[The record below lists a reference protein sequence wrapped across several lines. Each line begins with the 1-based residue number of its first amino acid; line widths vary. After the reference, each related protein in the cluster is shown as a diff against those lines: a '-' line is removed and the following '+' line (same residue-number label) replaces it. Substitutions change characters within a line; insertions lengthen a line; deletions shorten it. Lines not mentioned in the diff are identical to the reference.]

1 MKSATDNWRPSG
13 RFFFRFAFLFLGAT
27 SILCWDTLTF
37 LLYRAFSTAP
47 YDFGAFYGFL
57 RAPMHWLDAHI
68 FHTGYNPAT
77 HMSYPGDNHFGVLF
91 YLVLLPAALIGAL
104 LWSILDKKRP
114 NYNRLHYW
122 FGVYLRY
129 TLAITMFGYGL
140 DKVIPIQ
147 MTYPGVVQL
156 LLPLGYSNRFSLFWD
171 TMGVAPGYQIVT
183 GTVEL
188 LGALLLFSR
197 RTIVL
202 GYILTLAALINVVSL
217 NIFFNVTVKLFSTQL
232 LLYTVYLLYPYS
244 RRLINLFFAGAS
256 VSLATR
262 EYAFPKG
269 PLRNTFTALL
279 IGIPSILF
287 IIVGSGMVRHYGQ
300 NKRNARLEKNYEVVT
315 FVAKDIPPPLTTDT
329 IPPLPADTL
338 RWKHLLIT
346 YSNYT
351 PTPFAVI
358 WNMQDDKDWY
368 YYHMDT
374 VTKRFTLIDTDDST
388 RRYVFNY
395 SNPAKTQLFLTGKWK
410 DKDVKILMNDVPIDS
425 MWLNRDQIKLVRD

>member
-1 MKSATDNWRPSG
+1 M
-13 RFFFRFAFLFLGAT
+13 
-27 SILCWDTLTF
+27 CWDALTF

-77 HMSYPGDNHFGVLF
+77 HTSFPGDNHFGVLF
-91 YLVLLPAALIGAL
+91 YLALLPAALIGAI
-104 LWSILDKKRP
+104 LWSILDKKCP
-114 NYNRLHYW
+114 NYNRLSYW
-122 FGVYLRY
+122 FSVYLRY
-129 TLAITMFGYGL
+129 ILAITMFGYGL
-140 DKVIPIQ
+140 AKVIPIQ
-147 MTYPGVVQL
+147 MTFPGVIDL
-156 LLPLGYSNRFSLFWD
+156 LTPLGYSDRFSLFWD
-171 TMGVAPGYQIVT
+171 IIGVAPGYQIVT

-202 GYILTLAALINVVSL
+202 GYILILAALINVVSL

-232 LLYTVYLLYPYS
+232 LLYTVYLLYPYI
-244 RRLINLFFAGAS
+244 RRLIKLFFVGES

-262 EYAFPKG
+262 EYTLQNG
-269 PLRNTFTALL
+269 PQKNILTALL

-315 FVAKDIPPPLTTDT
+315 FVAKDIPPPLATDT
-329 IPPLPADTL
+329 IQPRTTDTL

-351 PTPFAVI
+351 PTPYAVI
-358 WNMQDDKDWY
+358 WNMQDDKDYY

-374 VTKRFTLIDTDDST
+374 VTKRFTLIDGDDST

-395 SNPAKTQLFLTGKWK
+395 SNPAKTQLLLTGKWK
-410 DKDVKILMNDVPIDS
+410 NNDVKILMNDVPIDS
-425 MWLNRDQIKLVRD
+425 MLLNKDQLKLIRD